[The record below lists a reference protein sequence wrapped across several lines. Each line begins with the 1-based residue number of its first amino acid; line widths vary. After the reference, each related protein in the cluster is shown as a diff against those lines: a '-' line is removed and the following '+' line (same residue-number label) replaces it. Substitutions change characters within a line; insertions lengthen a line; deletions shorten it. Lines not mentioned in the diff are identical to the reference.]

1 MVIESFKD
9 LVPDIAFGQ
18 YHAGKSFNTLDLQEQ
33 RYVH

>member
-1 MVIESFKD
+1 MVFESFKD
-9 LVPDIAFGQ
+9 LVLDTAFGQ